1 MPKATGSGLEGS
13 AKADFSAKNAV
24 PTHPDIPTSP
34 TLLLGASGI
43 LGAELAR
50 LLAPAG
56 VVRTHFTR
64 ARPGSVFFDGRTMD
78 VASLWAGQAAR
89 PGAAIVMLG
98 VTAIDACARDPQGTA
113 RTNVEGVI
121 HVLDQLLA
129 HGVTPVF
136 VSSDGV
142 FDGTRGWWAEDDEP
156 TPVLEYGRQ
165 KLAVERYLAA
175 TGAGLV
181 VRLPK
186 LMEDGPADTGFL
198 PGMIQALGRTGEILC
213 ATDQFFTP
221 ASARDAAA
229 AIALLTARGARGL
242 YHVAGSQRLCR
253 RELLA
258 GIVEEYSRFA
268 APVARVRDCL
278 LGDVPVLERRPLDTS
293 MRSARIAS
301 EFGLQLRDAASVARA
316 AVQAYFLKLTDH
328 D

>member
-1 MPKATGSGLEGS
+1 MQQKTP
-13 AKADFSAKNAV
+13 V
-24 PTHPDIPTSP
+24 PTHPDIPASP

-43 LGAELAR
+43 LGTELAR
-50 LLAPAG
+50 LLAPSG

-64 ARPGSVFFDGRTMD
+64 ARAGSVFFDGRTMD
-78 VASLWAGQAAR
+78 VATLWAGQAVK

-98 VTAIDACARDPQGTA
+98 VTSIDACARDPQGTA
-113 RTNVEGVI
+113 RTNVQGVI
-121 HVLDQLLA
+121 HVVDQLLEY
-129 HGVTPVF
+129 GVTPVF

-142 FDGTRGWWAEDDEP
+142 FDGTRGWWAEDDVP

-165 KLAVERYLAA
+165 KLAVERHMAR

-186 LMEDGPADTGFL
+186 LMEDDAVATGFL
-198 PGMIQALGRTGEILC
+198 PGWIQALGRPGDILC

-221 ASARDAAA
+221 VSARDAAA

-242 YHVAGSQRLCR
+242 YHVAGSQRLSR

-258 GIVEEYSRFA
+258 EIVDEYTRFA
-268 APVARVRDCL
+268 VPMARVRDCL

-301 EFGLQLRDAASVARA
+301 EFGLRPRGAASVARA
-316 AVQAYFLKLTDH
+316 AVRVFFETDRP
-328 D
+328 